1 MAACVLHSPGFSLCG
16 FWTRAC
22 FRIIAVGFNFACA
35 NHLRDNIHLEGL
47 WNAGKALWKVWKL
60 GGEQPMEVL
69 ITGNLGYVGPIV
81 ARHLRRAHPDARLI
95 GYDSAFF
102 ALSTTGALVLPE
114 RTLDE
119 QHFGDVRDI
128 PDHVFDS
135 VDAVVHLAAVSND
148 PMGNKFER
156 VTEDVN
162 YRASVDI
169 GRKASKAGVSHF
181 VFASSCSVYGFAP
194 GAARKES
201 DELNPQTAYARSK
214 VNTEKGL
221 AEIKDD
227 KMIVTCLRFATACGM
242 SDRLRLDLVLN
253 DFVACALAMGKIDVL
268 SDGSPW
274 RPLIDVRDMARAIDW
289 GISRSASN
297 GGRFLAVNVG
307 SDDRN
312 YQVKDLANAVA
323 EAIPGTSVS
332 INQAALPDT
341 RSYKVDFSL
350 FGSLAKNH
358 LPRITLRQSI
368 DMLSK
373 GLRGMGFSDPDFR
386 NSPYIRLKVLES
398 HIAAGRLTSDLR
410 WSALAPEDV

>member
-1 MAACVLHSPGFSLCG
+1 MK
-16 FWTRAC
+16 
-22 FRIIAVGFNFACA
+22 I
-35 NHLRDNIHLEGL
+35 
-47 WNAGKALWKVWKL
+47 
-60 GGEQPMEVL
+60 L

-81 ARHLRRAHPDARLI
+81 ARHLRRVHPDARLI

-102 ALSTTGALVLPE
+102 AVFLSGAQVLPE

-119 QHFGDVRDI
+119 QHFGDTRDI
-128 PDHVFDS
+128 PS
-135 VDAVVHLAAVSND
+135 ALLEGVDAVVHLAAVSND

-162 YRASVDI
+162 YLASVEI

-194 GAARKES
+194 GAARKET
-201 DELNPQTAYARSK
+201 DQLNPQTAYARSK

-221 AEIKDD
+221 ADIADGG
-227 KMIVTCLRFATACGM
+227 MIITCLRFATACGM

-253 DFVACALAMGKIDVL
+253 DFVACALAKAEISVL

-274 RPLIDVRDMARAIDW
+274 RPLIDVRDMARAIEW
-289 GISRSASN
+289 GITRGAGG

-312 YQVKDLANAVA
+312 YQVKDLANAVS
-323 EAIPGTSVS
+323 EAVPGTTVN
-332 INQAALPDT
+332 INKAAPPDT

-350 FGSLAKNH
+350 FASLAPH
-358 LPRITLRQSI
+358 HQPQVTLRRSI
-368 DMLSK
+368 DMLSE
-373 GLRGMGFSDPDFR
+373 GLRGMGFADPDFR
-386 NSPYIRLKVLES
+386 NSSYIRLRVLEA
-398 HIAAGRLTSDLR
+398 HIAAGRLTPELR
-410 WSALAPEDV
+410 WSALAGNET